1 MGSIVYILVEH
12 YDGRIPH
19 KKNMEVY
26 TSYDFAT
33 LKCAM
38 RNALAPEKT
47 HYYLNEVSLVDEDLS
62 NDEGFFISRKNNI
75 ISIEKDDLE
84 VAILIRPDY
93 SLDLCGTDIRDLKL
107 SEELIRALEHE
118 ASNYKDEKEE

>member
-1 MGSIVYILVEH
+1 MNSVVYILVEH

-19 KKNMEVY
+19 KKNLGVY
-26 TSYDFAT
+26 SSYNLAT
-33 LKCAM
+33 LMCAM
-38 RNALAPEKT
+38 KNSLAPSRT
-47 HYYLNEVSLVDEDLS
+47 HYYLNEVPLVDEDLS

-84 VAILIRPDY
+84 IAILIRPDY

-107 SEELIRALEHE
+107 SEDFIRALEHE